1 MTIIA
6 LKCPN
11 CSGDVQ
17 LDDGREFGFCIY
29 CGTRIMISDFVTRKI
44 EIDYSGKA
52 SSYADIAL
60 DWLNRGEMER
70 AREYADKALDLDP
83 SNPDAWY
90 VRGMLS
96 EERVDKTMAFER
108 SVRSRRSD
116 IVESSKLEL
125 DELYR
130 GFDVVIV
137 NEFYPSAL
145 PGQVLVDGK
154 PVLSMKEPEK
164 RIRVP
169 PGLHEFVI
177 KLDGYKKVSARL
189 EHDIQDDSTVLLTR
203 KYGITGITT
212 VIKVVKGSE
221 SNQRCICIDH

>member
-1 MTIIA
+1 MTLIA

-83 SNPDAWY
+83 SNPDA
-90 VRGMLS
+90 
-96 EERVDKTMAFER
+96 
-108 SVRSRRSD
+108 
-116 IVESSKLEL
+116 
-125 DELYR
+125 
-130 GFDVVIV
+130 
-137 NEFYPSAL
+137 
-145 PGQVLVDGK
+145 
-154 PVLSMKEPEK
+154 
-164 RIRVP
+164 
-169 PGLHEFVI
+169 
-177 KLDGYKKVSARL
+177 
-189 EHDIQDDSTVLLTR
+189 
-203 KYGITGITT
+203 
-212 VIKVVKGSE
+212 
-221 SNQRCICIDH
+221 

>member
-1 MTIIA
+1 MTLIA

-60 DWLNRGEMER
+60 DWLRRGEKER
-70 AREYADKALDLDP
+70 AKEYADKALDEDP
-83 SNPDAWY
+83 LNPDAWY
-90 VRGMLS
+90 VKGMLS
-96 EERVDKTMAFER
+96 EDRVDKNMAFER
-108 SVRSRRSD
+108 SIKSNRPDV
-116 IVESSKLEL
+116 VEATKKEL
-125 DELYR
+125 DELEK
-130 GFDVVIV
+130 GFVVMIV
-137 NEFYPSAL
+137 NEIYQIAL

-154 PVLSMKEPEK
+154 SVFSTRDPGKKIVMS
-164 RIRVP
+164 

-177 KLDGYKKVSARL
+177 QLDGFKKATARL
-189 EHDIQDDSTVLLTR
+189 EHEVMGDMTVFLTR
-203 KYGITGITT
+203 KSGMIGTT
-212 VIKVVKGSE
+212 TLIKVRNGI
-221 SNQRCICIDH
+221 QREGL

>member
-60 DWLNRGEMER
+60 DWLRRGEKER
-70 AREYADKALDLDP
+70 AKEYADKALDEDP
-83 SNPDAWY
+83 LNPDAWY
-90 VRGMLS
+90 VKGMLS
-96 EERVDKTMAFER
+96 EDRVDKNMAFER
-108 SVRSRRSD
+108 SIKSNRPDV
-116 IVESSKLEL
+116 VEATKKEL
-125 DELYR
+125 DELEK
-130 GFDVVIV
+130 GFVVMIV
-137 NEFYPSAL
+137 NEIYQIAL
-145 PGQVLVDGK
+145 PGQVLVDGNSVFSTREPGK
-154 PVLSMKEPEK
+154 KIILS
-164 RIRVP
+164 

-177 KLDGYKKVSARL
+177 QLDGFKKATARL
-189 EHDIQDDSTVLLTR
+189 EHEVMGDMTVFLTR
-203 KYGITGITT
+203 KSGIIGTT
-212 VIKVVKGSE
+212 TLIKVRNGI
-221 SNQRCICIDH
+221 QREGL

>member
-1 MTIIA
+1 MTLIA

-29 CGTRIMISDFVTRKI
+29 CGTRIIISDFITRKI

-60 DWLNRGEMER
+60 DWLRRGEKER
-70 AREYADKALDLDP
+70 AGEYADKALDLDP

-96 EERVDKTMAFER
+96 ESRVDRTMALER
-108 SVRSRRSD
+108 SIQSKRPDVADASRAELEILS
-116 IVESSKLEL
+116 ES
-125 DELYR
+125 
-130 GFDVVIV
+130 FNVIIV
-137 NEFYPSAL
+137 NELYQTAL

-154 PVLSMKEPEK
+154 PMLTTREPER
-164 RIRVP
+164 RIRLP

-177 KLDGYKKVSARL
+177 QLDNYKKATARL
-189 EHDIQDDSTVLLTR
+189 VHDLQEDSTVLLTR
-203 KYGITGITT
+203 KSGITGYTT
-212 VIKVVKGSE
+212 MIKVVKGQMSI
-221 SNQRCICIDH
+221 Q

>member
-29 CGTRIMISDFVTRKI
+29 CGTRIIISDFITRKI

-96 EERVDKTMAFER
+96 EERVDKTMGPL
-108 SVRSRRSD
+108 SGRSD
-116 IVESSKLEL
+116 PGVQILWNHPNSSWMNCTE
-125 DELYR
+125 D
-130 GFDVVIV
+130 
-137 NEFYPSAL
+137 
-145 PGQVLVDGK
+145 
-154 PVLSMKEPEK
+154 SMW
-164 RIRVP
+164 
-169 PGLHEFVI
+169 
-177 KLDGYKKVSARL
+177 
-189 EHDIQDDSTVLLTR
+189 
-203 KYGITGITT
+203 
-212 VIKVVKGSE
+212 
-221 SNQRCICIDH
+221 

>member
-1 MTIIA
+1 MTLIA

-29 CGTRIMISDFVTRKI
+29 CGTRIIISDFITRKI

-60 DWLNRGEMER
+60 DWLRRGEKER
-70 AREYADKALDLDP
+70 AGEYADKALDLDP

-96 EERVDKTMAFER
+96 ESRVDRTMAFER
-108 SVRSRRSD
+108 SIQSKRPDVADASRAELEILS
-116 IVESSKLEL
+116 ES
-125 DELYR
+125 
-130 GFDVVIV
+130 FNVIIV
-137 NEFYPSAL
+137 NELYQTAL

-154 PVLSMKEPEK
+154 PMLTTREPEK
-164 RIRVP
+164 RIRLP
-169 PGLHEFVI
+169 PGPTSSSYSWI
-177 KLDGYKKVSARL
+177 
-189 EHDIQDDSTVLLTR
+189 ITR
-203 KYGITGITT
+203 
-212 VIKVVKGSE
+212 
-221 SNQRCICIDH
+221 RPRHA

>member
-1 MTIIA
+1 MTLIA

-29 CGTRIMISDFVTRKI
+29 CGTRIIISDFITRKI

-60 DWLNRGEMER
+60 DWLRRGEKER
-70 AREYADKALDLDP
+70 AGEYADKALDLDP

-96 EERVDKTMAFER
+96 ESRVDRTMALER
-108 SVRSRRSD
+108 SIQSKRPDVADASRAELEILS
-116 IVESSKLEL
+116 ES
-125 DELYR
+125 
-130 GFDVVIV
+130 FNVIIV
-137 NEFYPSAL
+137 NELYQTAL

-154 PVLSMKEPEK
+154 PMLTTREPEK
-164 RIRVP
+164 RIRLP
-169 PGLHEFVI
+169 PGPHEFVI
-177 KLDGYKKVSARL
+177 QLDNYKKATARL
-189 EHDIQDDSTVLLTR
+189 VHDLQEDSTVLLTR
-203 KYGITGITT
+203 KSGITGYTT
-212 VIKVVKGSE
+212 MIKVVKGQMSI
-221 SNQRCICIDH
+221 Q